1 MIQLFED
8 AATVKPQDVSN
19 SSAYSETLVLG
30 DSGTLTEAYLYAY
43 HRTEGVILI
52 AGSPM
57 PIVDAGARQVT
68 LELTT
73 DDLIYPG
80 QIDIQVEAVFADSST
95 ARFPGLGQGLRINSQ
110 GETRVNDR
118 GTLLQAVAD
127 AKGFARAA
135 SQIID
140 DLDIDGAVIDE
151 ADLPD
156 AAANAS
162 AIYYVINQDAFYQ
175 SDGSTWTVVSGS
187 GSAVVGGT
195 IEATPIGQTTPDV
208 GTFTDLTATTSV
220 SFPAASITN
229 AMLANPGL
237 TFSPAGGISG
247 GGFTELGGTVALS
260 VTVDDQTL
268 EVLSDTVRV
277 KNDGIT
283 TFQLAP
289 AAVETSNIADGN
301 VTNIKLRED
310 SIGIATND
318 GLAGGGTFALGTT
331 ANLSADVDN
340 MTLEADAI
348 SLRIKDGGVDT
359 AQLAER
365 AVETSKVLDGAITNP
380 KLSNDS
386 ITVNASAGLTGGG
399 QVALG
404 STVALSVT
412 VDDQTL
418 EVLSDTV
425 RVKNDGITTF
435 QLAPAAVETSNIADG
450 NVTNIKLREDS
461 IGIATNDG
469 LAGGGT
475 FALGTTA
482 NLSADVDN
490 MTLEADAISLRI
502 KDGGVDT
509 AQLAERAVETSKVL
523 DGAIT
528 NPKLSNDSI
537 TVNASAGLTGGG
549 QVALGS
555 TVFLA
560 ALGDNTS
567 IVVTDGTIQ
576 VADGGITTP
585 KLAPE
590 AVTDAKLA
598 SLADIDVNGGEIDGT
613 PIGFDVPQTGV
624 FTTLQATQATTLQ
637 STLDVTGTATM
648 SAGLVAE
655 STVDVAGL
663 ATFTGGVELGSYLL
677 PDQPY
682 ARSIG
687 SPSNK
692 FLTLHAAEL
701 RVANLV
707 SANELVTQ
715 GGRQVVGTSTE
726 LIADVSPGATT
737 IDVKL
742 NNLGNDDW
750 VRLESGGD
758 YEEMQITSSP
768 TSITGGYRYTVA
780 RDQDGTGANAWAAG
794 DAVFNLGAQP
804 GYAFIDQ
811 YAIEALYTGTTT
823 AGPATVHMVR
833 TGTARQAIEPRLA
846 AGNLNGWYG
855 FGTDTYGIAAGD
867 ENAGNLIATAD
878 TVALRS
884 GTTAII
890 ELDSAGD
897 AFIQN
902 TLTIG
907 TSGEITNPGE
917 SFRIDEDGF
926 TVLPDLTNF
935 FASESYKFKNSTTG
949 GTMGALELVGDVAE
963 RALRFRVSELG
974 GDGATRIVLDAIS
987 NAPTGGIELLAGTQG
1002 LLLDVTGPVTADFEG
1017 DYTLTA
1023 GKFDTPVAYDVDVWG
1038 TITFQIGQ
1046 TSTGTTRT
1054 VVMDSEATWPLDVNM
1069 DANFSNGVRMGSL
1082 PTTDPGVPGQLWDD
1096 AGTVKISQ

>member
-247 GGFTELGGTVALS
+247 GGFTELGG
-260 VTVDDQTL
+260 
-268 EVLSDTVRV
+268 
-277 KNDGIT
+277 
-283 TFQLAP
+283 
-289 AAVETSNIADGN
+289 
-301 VTNIKLRED
+301 
-310 SIGIATND
+310 
-318 GLAGGGTFALGTT
+318 
-331 ANLSADVDN
+331 
-340 MTLEADAI
+340 
-348 SLRIKDGGVDT
+348 
-359 AQLAER
+359 
-365 AVETSKVLDGAITNP
+365 
-380 KLSNDS
+380 
-386 ITVNASAGLTGGG
+386 
-399 QVALG
+399 
-404 STVALSVT
+404 TVALSVT